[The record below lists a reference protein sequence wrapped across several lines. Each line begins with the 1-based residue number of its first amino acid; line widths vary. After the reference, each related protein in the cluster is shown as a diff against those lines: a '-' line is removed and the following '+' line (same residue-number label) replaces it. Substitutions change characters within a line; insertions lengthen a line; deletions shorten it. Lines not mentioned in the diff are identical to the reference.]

1 MPVALAGELH
11 FFDPETG
18 ERRRMSERRGLALM
32 LAPYL
37 LGLAALVLVPAA
49 ITFWLA
55 LYEYDLIRSPEWIGL
70 DNFREL
76 VDDEIFRTS
85 LRNSLMFILFAVPLR
100 LLGRARVRAPAPP
113 ALPRRRRLPDRPP
126 TCRRSCP
133 TSPTRCSGSGSST
146 RSTGRSTSLLDAIGV
161 PQGRWLTDPLHAQ
174 WAVILMSLFTIGE
187 GFLVAL
193 ATRQSLPREL
203 YELASLE
210 SASPLYV
217 FSRVTL
223 PLMAPTLL
231 LLLFRDTIFSFQANF
246 VPALV
251 IFDGGPPP
259 YATTYL
265 PLFVYQNAFEYLR
278 YGYAAA
284 ATLVMFGITAAIVF
298 AQYLVVRRWRHAVR
312 VLGGLRQTTKP
323 SSSSRRTSRG
333 ASLGAAEQLAQRPAR
348 RAARAARA
356 WPRRAGT
363 RNRKPPA
370 APARASTAR
379 AAGRGARTHLEDVVV
394 REARAARSSSASS
407 SRTRRKSCGR
417 EQPLDVRAA
426 G

>member
-1 MPVALAGELH
+1 V
-11 FFDPETG
+11 
-18 ERRRMSERRGLALM
+18 SERRGLALM

-55 LYEYDLIRSPEWIGL
+55 LYEYDLIRSPEWIGV

-76 VDDEIFRTS
+76 ADDDVFRTS
-85 LRNSLMFILFAVPLR
+85 LRNSLMFIAFAVPLR
-100 LLGRARVRAPAPP
+100 LLG
-113 ALPRRRRLPDRPP
+113 ALAFALLLHERFRGAGAYRTAAYLPTVVPDVAYALLWLWILNPLYGP
-126 TCRRSCP
+126 LNL
-133 TSPTRCSGSGSST
+133 
-146 RSTGRSTSLLDAIGV
+146 LLDAVGA

-193 ATRQSLPREL
+193 AMRQSLPREL

-210 SASPLYV
+210 SARPLYV
-217 FSRVTL
+217 FRRVTL
-223 PLMAPTLL
+223 PLLAPTLL

-284 ATLVMFGITAAIVF
+284 ATLVMFGVTAAIVF
-298 AQYLVVRRWRHAVR
+298 AQYLVVRRWRH
-312 VLGGLRQTTKP
+312 
-323 SSSSRRTSRG
+323 SFS
-333 ASLGAAEQLAQRPAR
+333 
-348 RAARAARA
+348 
-356 WPRRAGT
+356 AG
-363 RNRKPPA
+363 
-370 APARASTAR
+370 
-379 AAGRGARTHLEDVVV
+379 
-394 REARAARSSSASS
+394 
-407 SRTRRKSCGR
+407 
-417 EQPLDVRAA
+417 
-426 G
+426 